1 MLELQN
7 ILQYSFNNEKLLKK
21 AITHTSIDSS
31 VDANY
36 ERLEFLGDRVLGM
49 ATAALLYKIFPDEPE
64 GNLSRRFV
72 SLVCKET
79 VAEMAVKLQLNKFM
93 KVLSAELRDNVNV
106 LCDVMEAVIGAIYID
121 GGIDASIEFI
131 EKHWKSLIL
140 EQVSPPKDA
149 KTALQEWAHH
159 QGFPTPKYLLIERT
173 GSEHEPMFVMQVEVG
188 DKKAKG
194 MGKNKKQAEFMAAK
208 KLLEMV

>member
-49 ATAALLYKIFPDEPE
+49 ATAALLYKIFPNEPE

-159 QGFPTPKYLLIERT
+159 QGLPTPKYLLIERT

>member
-7 ILQYSFNNEKLLKK
+7 ILQYRFNNEKLLDK
-21 AITHTSIDSS
+21 AITHTSINSS

-79 VAEMAVKLQLNKFM
+79 VAEMAVELQLNKFM
-93 KVLSAELRDNVNV
+93 KVLSSELRENVNV

-121 GGIDASIEFI
+121 GGIDASIKFI
-131 EKHWKSLIL
+131 EKHWKNLIK

-159 QGFPTPKYLLIERT
+159 QGFPTPKYSLIERT

-194 MGKNKKQAEFMAAK
+194 KGKNKKQAEFMAAK

>member
-7 ILQYSFNNEKLLKK
+7 ILQYRFNNEKLLDK
-21 AITHTSIDSS
+21 AITHTSINSS

-79 VAEMAVKLQLNKFM
+79 VAEMAVELQLNKFM
-93 KVLSAELRDNVNV
+93 KVLSSELRENVNV

-121 GGIDASIEFI
+121 GGLDASIKFI
-131 EKHWKSLIL
+131 EKHWKNLIK

-159 QGFPTPKYLLIERT
+159 QGFPTPKYSLIERT

-194 MGKNKKQAEFMAAK
+194 KGKNKKQAEFMAAK

>member
-7 ILQYSFNNEKLLKK
+7 ILQYRFNNEKLLDK
-21 AITHTSIDSS
+21 AITHTSINSS

-79 VAEMAVKLQLNKFM
+79 VAEMAVELQLNKFM
-93 KVLSAELRDNVNV
+93 KVLSTELRENVNV

-121 GGIDASIEFI
+121 GGIDASIKFI
-131 EKHWKSLIL
+131 EKHWKNLIK

-159 QGFPTPKYLLIERT
+159 QGFPTPKYSLIERT

-194 MGKNKKQAEFMAAK
+194 KGKNKKQAEFMAAK

>member
-7 ILQYSFNNEKLLKK
+7 ILQYRFNNEKLLDK
-21 AITHTSIDSS
+21 AITHTSINSS

-79 VAEMAVKLQLNKFM
+79 VAEMAVELQLNKFM
-93 KVLSAELRDNVNV
+93 KVLSSELRENVNV

-121 GGIDASIEFI
+121 GGIDASIKFI
-131 EKHWKSLIL
+131 EKHWKNLIK

-149 KTALQEWAHH
+149 KTALQEWAHRLPPDQP
-159 QGFPTPKYLLIERT
+159 QGSVPSR
-173 GSEHEPMFVMQVEVG
+173 GG
-188 DKKAKG
+188 
-194 MGKNKKQAEFMAAK
+194 
-208 KLLEMV
+208 